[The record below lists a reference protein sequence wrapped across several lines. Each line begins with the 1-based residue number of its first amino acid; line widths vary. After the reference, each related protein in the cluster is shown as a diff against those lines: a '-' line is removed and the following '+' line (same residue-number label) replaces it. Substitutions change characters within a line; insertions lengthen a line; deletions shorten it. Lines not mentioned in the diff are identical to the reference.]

1 MGYIV
6 SQRYLDPEIGAI
18 KIVVRANAQHLKA
31 RWKGQE
37 LQVTLPHGVTTERY
51 KKFLADFRDKLIA
64 AKPKS
69 RYYDGQRF
77 DFEGFS
83 IVIEAVLDRPKQ
95 LACDPKARPCTVHV
109 SRDIDFSSSPVEK
122 AISNA
127 ICYISRAF
135 AKELVLDVAADQS
148 RKMGIYPAKYY
159 ISNGARTLGHCSR
172 SKEIAL
178 SSRLAFLP
186 EELRRYV
193 ICHELAHLVEMN
205 HSAQFH
211 ALVNVYTNGREAE
224 LEREL
229 RKFKWPILR

>member
-6 SQRYLDPEIGAI
+6 SQRYRDPQLGSIN
-18 KIVVRANAQHLKA
+18 IVVRANARSARA

-37 LQVTLPHGVTTERY
+37 LQITLPERVTVKKY
-51 KKFLADFRDKLIA
+51 KEILNSWRESLMQ
-64 AKPKS
+64 AKPQS

-83 IVIEAVLDRPKQ
+83 IVIEASLERANQ
-95 LACDPKARPCTVHV
+95 LSCDPRSKPCLVRV
-109 SRDIDFSSSPVEK
+109 SKDIDFSKTAVEK

-148 RKMGIYPAKYY
+148 KSMGIYPAKYY
-159 ISNGARTLGHCSR
+159 ISNGARTLGHCSH

-205 HSAQFH
+205 HSPRFH
-211 ALVNVYTNGREAE
+211 TLVNIYTNGREAE
-224 LEREL
+224 LERKL
-229 RKFKWPILR
+229 RKFQWPIIR